1 MTPEGPRDQTE
12 AIDCTGVAGLGLRER
27 TWERGMPQQ
36 EHRIVAPDQLRAF
49 YWAMLGAVGVPRS
62 DAEIVADCLLLA
74 DLRGVDSHGILH
86 LGGYMRAILDGWINP
101 RPSIRLVH
109 ETPTI
114 AVMESDGGLGQI
126 ACVKA
131 MEIAISK
138 AKKGAFGGVA
148 IRNSTHSGSLAYYP
162 LMAAEAGL
170 ISYMVTSTEH
180 AIAGGVFSYGIPAGR
195 RDPIILDSVLSHA
208 RPSLLQTMALRG
220 DRIPPG
226 WALDSNGL
234 PTEDPKE
241 ALKGFLA
248 PIGAYKGH
256 GLTMMGAV
264 FAGVLSG
271 GRRRFPRMGGIV
283 AEPNMR
289 QAYNMD
295 HQNHFLFALNPG
307 SFLPIDVY
315 EARVAKLIDEA
326 KACPP
331 IPGTEVL
338 LPGEPQ
344 ARTKRQRLEDG
355 VPVSPAV
362 WDELSELRKQLD
374 VEAWPE

>member
-1 MTPEGPRDQTE
+1 MTQKEP
-12 AIDCTGVAGLGLRER
+12 
-27 TWERGMPQQ
+27 
-36 EHRIVAPDQLRAF
+36 RIVAPDRLRTF
-49 YWAMLGAVGVPRS
+49 YCAMLEAVKVPRH
-62 DAEIVADCLLLA
+62 DAEIVADCLLVA

-86 LGGYMRAILDGWINP
+86 LDGYVRAIRDGWINA
-101 RPSIRLVH
+101 RPDVRLIH
-109 ETPTI
+109 ETPTT

-131 MEIAISK
+131 MGISISK
-138 AKKGAFGGVA
+138 AKEGTFGSVV

-170 ISYMVTSTEH
+170 ISYMVT
-180 AIAGGVFSYGIPAGR
+180 GGVEGIGGSVFAYGIPAGR

-208 RPSLLQTMALRG
+208 RPSLMRTMAQRG

-234 PTEDPKE
+234 PTEDPKD
-241 ALKGFLA
+241 ALKGSLA
-248 PIGAYKGH
+248 PIGGYKGH
-256 GLTMMGAV
+256 DLSMIGAV
-264 FAGVLSG
+264 FTGVLSG
-271 GRRRFPRMGGIV
+271 GRRRFPDTGGIT
-283 AEPNMR
+283 AKPNLR
-289 QAYNMD
+289 QAYGMTN
-295 HQNHFLFALNPG
+295 QNHFMFALNPG
-307 SFLPIDVY
+307 SFMPIDVF
-315 EARVAKLIDEA
+315 EARIAELIDEV

-331 IPGTEVL
+331 MPGVEVL

-344 ARTKRQRLEDG
+344 ARTKLKRLKDG

-374 VEAWPE
+374 VKAWLE

>member
-1 MTPEGPRDQTE
+1 MT
-12 AIDCTGVAGLGLRER
+12 
-27 TWERGMPQQ
+27 QQ
-36 EHRIVAPDQLRAF
+36 EHRIVDPDQLRAF
-49 YWAMLGAVGVPRS
+49 YWAMLGAVGVPLA
-62 DAEIVADCLLLA
+62 DAKIVADCLLLA

-86 LGGYMRAILDGWINP
+86 LGRYMQAILDGWINP
-101 RPSIRLVH
+101 RPDVRLIH
-109 ETPTI
+109 ETPTT

-131 MEIAISK
+131 MEIAIGK
-138 AKKGAFGGVA
+138 AKKGAFGSVA

-170 ISYMVTSTEH
+170 IGYMVTSVEH
-180 AIAGGVFSYGIPAGR
+180 SIGGGVFSYGIPAGP

-208 RPSLLQTMALRG
+208 RGSLLRTMAERG
-220 DRIPPG
+220 DRIPAG

-241 ALKGFLA
+241 ALKGSGA

-256 GLTMMGAV
+256 DLTIMGAV

-271 GRRRFPRMGGIV
+271 GRVRFPRMGGIV

-289 QAYNMD
+289 QLYSTD

-307 SFLPIDVY
+307 SFMPIEVY
-315 EARVAKLIDEA
+315 EARIAELIDEV

-344 ARTKRQRLEDG
+344 ARTKLRRLEDG
-355 VPVSPAV
+355 VPVSPGV
-362 WDELSELRKQLD
+362 WDELSALRKRLD
-374 VEAWPE
+374 VEAWLE

>member
-1 MTPEGPRDQTE
+1 MTE
-12 AIDCTGVAGLGLRER
+12 
-27 TWERGMPQQ
+27 Q
-36 EHRIVAPDQLRAF
+36 EPRIVAPDQLRAF
-49 YWAMLGAVGVPRS
+49 YCAMLGAVNVPHH
-62 DAEIVADCLLLA
+62 DAEIVADCLLVA

-86 LGGYMRAILDGWINP
+86 LDGYVRAIRDGWINP
-101 RPSIRLVH
+101 RPDVRLIH
-109 ETPTI
+109 ETPTT

-138 AKKGAFGGVA
+138 AKKGTFGSVA
-148 IRNSTHSGSLAYYP
+148 IRNSTHSGSLATYP
-162 LMAAEAGL
+162 LMAAEQGL
-170 ISYMVTSTEH
+170 IGYFVTSVEH
-180 AIAGGVFSYGIPAGR
+180 SIGGGVFSYGIPAGQ

-208 RPSLLQTMALRG
+208 RPSLMRTMAERG

-226 WALDSNGL
+226 WALDSNDL

-241 ALKGFLA
+241 ALKGSLA
-248 PIGAYKGH
+248 PIGGYKGH
-256 GLTMMGAV
+256 DLSMMGAV

-271 GRRRFPRMGGIV
+271 GRRRFPRMGGII

-289 QAYNMD
+289 QLYSTD
-295 HQNHFLFALNPG
+295 HQNHFMFALNPG
-307 SFLPIDVY
+307 SFMPMEVF
-315 EARVAKLIDEA
+315 EARVAELIDEV

-331 IPGTEVL
+331 IAGTEVL

-355 VPVSPAV
+355 IPVSPAV
-362 WDELSELRKQLD
+362 WDELSGLRKQLD
-374 VEAWPE
+374 VEAWLE

>member
-1 MTPEGPRDQTE
+1 MAQQGPR
-12 AIDCTGVAGLGLRER
+12 
-27 TWERGMPQQ
+27 
-36 EHRIVAPDQLRAF
+36 IVNPDRLRAF

-62 DAEIVADCLLLA
+62 DAEIVADCLLTA

-86 LGGYMRAILDGWINP
+86 LGGYMRAIRDGWINP
-101 RPSIRLVH
+101 RPDVRLVH
-109 ETPTI
+109 ETSTTAI
-114 AVMESDGGLGQI
+114 LESDGGLGQI

-131 MEIAISK
+131 MEIAIDK
-138 AKKGAFGGVA
+138 AKKGTFGGVG

-162 LMAAEAGL
+162 LMAAREGL
-170 ISYMVTSTEH
+170 IGYTVTSVEH
-180 AIAGGVFSYGIPAGR
+180 AIGGGVFSYGIPAGG

-208 RPSLLQTMALRG
+208 RPSLLRTMAQRG
-220 DRIPPG
+220 DRIPQG

-256 GLTMMGAV
+256 DLTMIGAV
-264 FAGVLSG
+264 FTGVLTG
-271 GRRRFPRMGGIV
+271 GRRRFPRLGGITS
-283 AEPNMR
+283 EPNLR
-289 QAYNMD
+289 EAYGMD

-315 EARVAKLIDEA
+315 EARIAELIDEV

-331 IPGTEVL
+331 IPGAEVL

-355 VPVSPAV
+355 VPVSDAV
-362 WDELSELRKQLD
+362 WDDLSELRGELD
-374 VEAWPE
+374 VEAWLE